1 MAKIYISG
9 EIPQIGYKLL
19 SDHDV
24 EVYRGTELIT
34 EQELSEKIKDV
45 DALLCPLSTPVTRD
59 VMKKAKNLKIIA
71 NFGAGFNN
79 IDTAYAKEHNIVVT
93 NAPGVSTEATAE
105 LTLGIILAVMRRIP
119 EGDQLC
125 RTVGFNGWAPLFFL
139 GRELSQ
145 KTLGIIGLG
154 SIGQAVAKRA
164 KAFGMNIIY
173 TSPRRK
179 DRTIEEVCDA
189 SYVSLDELLRQSD
202 IVSIHTPYN
211 ASTHHLMTLSQIEK
225 MKKDAFLVNVSRGA
239 VVKEGD
245 LVKALQDK
253 MIAGAALDVFEFE
266 PTITEELKQMKNV
279 VLTPHIGNAT
289 IEARNAMAELTAK
302 NILQVLNGEK
312 PLTPVN

>member
-9 EIPQIGYKLL
+9 EIPQIGYDLL
-19 SDHDV
+19 SEHEV
-24 EVYRGTELIT
+24 EIFRGTELIT
-34 EQELSEKIKDV
+34 EQELCEKIKDV
-45 DALLCPLSTPVTRD
+45 DALLCPLSTPVTRQ
-59 VMKKAKNLKIIA
+59 VMEKAKNLKIIA

-79 IDTAYAKEHNIVVT
+79 IDVAYAKEHNIVVT

-105 LTLGIILAVMRRIP
+105 LTLGIILAVTRRIP

-125 RTVGFNGWAPLFFL
+125 RTEGFNGWAPLFFL
-139 GRELSQ
+139 GRELSK

-173 TSPRRK
+173 TSPRQK
-179 DRTIEEVCDA
+179 DRSIEEACDA
-189 SYVSLDELLRQSD
+189 SYVSLDELLHQSD

-211 ASTHHLMTLSQIEK
+211 ASTHHLITLSQIEK

-239 VVKEGD
+239 VVNEED
-245 LVKALQDK
+245 LVNALQDEL
-253 MIAGAALDVFEFE
+253 ISGAALDVFEFE
-266 PTITEELKQMKNV
+266 PSITDELKKMKNV

-302 NILQVLNGEK
+302 NIIQVLNGEK

>member
-1 MAKIYISG
+1 MGKIYISG
-9 EIPQIGYKLL
+9 EIPKIGYELL
-19 SDHDV
+19 KEHEV
-24 EVYRGTELIT
+24 EIYRGKELIT
-34 EQELSEKIKDV
+34 EEELGEKIVDV
-45 DALLCPLSTPVTRD
+45 DALLCPLSTLVTRN
-59 VMKKAKNLKIIA
+59 VLEKAKNLKIIA

-79 IDTAYAKEHNIVVT
+79 IDVSYAKENNIVVT

-105 LTLGIILAVMRRIP
+105 LTMGIILAVTRRIP

-139 GRELSQ
+139 GRELTH

-164 KAFGMNIIY
+164 KAFGMHIIY

-179 DRTIEEVCDA
+179 SREIEEACDA
-189 SYVSLDELLRQSD
+189 TYVSLDELLHQSD
-202 IVSIHTPYN
+202 IVSIHAPYN
-211 ASTHHLMTLSQIEK
+211 ASTHHLITLKQLEN
-225 MKKDAFLVNVSRGA
+225 MKKNAFLVNVSRGA
-239 VVKEGD
+239 VVKESD
-245 LVKALQDK
+245 LVAALQNN

-266 PTITEELKQMKNV
+266 PSITEELKQMQNV

-302 NILQVLNGEK
+302 NIIQVLNGEK

>member
-1 MAKIYISG
+1 MGKIYISG
-9 EIPQIGYKLL
+9 EIPKIGYELL
-19 SDHDV
+19 KEHEV
-24 EVYRGTELIT
+24 EIYRGKELIT
-34 EQELSEKIKDV
+34 EEELGEKIVDA
-45 DALLCPLSTPVTRD
+45 DALLCPLSTPVTRN
-59 VMKKAKNLKIIA
+59 VLEKAKNLKIIA

-79 IDTAYAKEHNIVVT
+79 IDVSYAKENNIVVT

-105 LTLGIILAVMRRIP
+105 LTMGIILAVTRRIP

-139 GRELSQ
+139 GRELTH

-164 KAFGMNIIY
+164 KAFGMHIIY

-179 DRTIEEVCDA
+179 SREIEEACDA
-189 SYVSLDELLRQSD
+189 TYVSLDELLHQSD
-202 IVSIHTPYN
+202 IVSIHAPYN
-211 ASTHHLMTLSQIEK
+211 ASTHHLITLKQLEN
-225 MKKDAFLVNVSRGA
+225 MKKNAFLVNVSRGA
-239 VVKEGD
+239 VVKESD
-245 LVKALQDK
+245 LVAALQNN

-266 PTITEELKQMKNV
+266 PSITEELKQMQNV

-302 NILQVLNGEK
+302 NIIQVLNGEK